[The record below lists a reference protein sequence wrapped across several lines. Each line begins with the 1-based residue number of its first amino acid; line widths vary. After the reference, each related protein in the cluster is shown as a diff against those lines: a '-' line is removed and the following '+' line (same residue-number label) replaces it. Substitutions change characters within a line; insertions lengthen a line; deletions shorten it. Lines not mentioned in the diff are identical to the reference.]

1 LISTYLSQYNGET
14 AAYDSTEEIAEFMT
28 ALEMRKELHQRI
40 DQLSPEQLA
49 LLADF
54 LEFLQF
60 KHFKSVAST
69 SLVQAG
75 EPVLT
80 GSTIK
85 DLLQFTGTW
94 EGDDF
99 EECLQGVYDTRLPA
113 EF

>member
-1 LISTYLSQYNGET
+1 
-14 AAYDSTEEIAEFMT
+14 MT
-28 ALEMRKELHQRI
+28 ALKMREELHQRI

-60 KHFKSVAST
+60 KQFKSVAST
-69 SLVQAG
+69 SPVQAG

-80 GSTIK
+80 GSTIE
-85 DLLQFTGTW
+85 DLLQFAGTW
-94 EGDDF
+94 QGDDF
-99 EECLQGVYDTRLPA
+99 EECLQWVYDTRLPA